1 MGDDKMKNKTL
12 QTIIAIFLMII
23 LSLSIMTVTLLFSR
37 AVADVNLLNTYFKD
51 RLLILMNFIPI
62 FLFMVFAYLIFNRL
76 WASFSLTSL
85 LFITLSII
93 NKLKLSYRDDPFTFI
108 DLKLFGESLTMAK
121 EYEVGLSKEI
131 IMMILLFIGISIALK
146 FLFNYKINSS
156 KVRVVLLTIFIIGTT
171 IISKEFYFSPEIY
184 AQVGDKSNINIWIKT
199 QQFQVRG
206 FVYPFLYSSLDAVEK
221 KPEGYNKAEAVAA
234 FNSMDPTDIREEE
247 KVNIIA
253 IMLESYNDFS
263 KFPGA
268 DLNIDIY
275 KNLHDIQKESIHGNL
290 VTNIFAGD
298 TIKTERGFLTGFHNQ
313 PKYYKQTNSFVW
325 YLKEQGYRTEAM
337 HPITGQFYNRQNAN
351 EYLGFD
357 YFEHMDNRYK
367 DISPDYLRDEDFFKY
382 IIEGYEKNKGK
393 SPYFNFS
400 VTYQNHGP
408 YPEEPNTDKEYLKRK
423 DKYDEKLYN
432 IINNYFVGINKTD
445 EALKDLVD
453 YFRKE
458 EEPTIIILFGDHNP
472 WLGKENS
479 GYTMMDINL
488 DLSTVE
494 GFKNYYETPYLIWG
508 NNSAKEVLQKDFQ
521 GRGNDISP
529 NFLMAELFQYLGWEG
544 NEYMQE
550 LVNLKENIDVVHQ
563 LFFKENGEYK
573 KELSE
578 ENKDLWEDFKN
589 KEYYHSQDFK
599 K

>member
-1 MGDDKMKNKTL
+1 MGDDKMKNKIL
-12 QTIIAIFLMII
+12 QTIMAIFLMII

-37 AVADVNLLNTYFKD
+37 AVADVNLLNTYFADK
-51 RLLILMNFIPI
+51 LLILMNFLPI

-121 EYEVGLSKEI
+121 KYDVGLSKEI
-131 IMMILLFIGISIALK
+131 IIMILLFIGIAIALK
-146 FLFNYKINSS
+146 FLCNYKINSS
-156 KVRVVLLTIFIIGTT
+156 KMRVVLLAIFIIGTT
-171 IISKEFYFSPEIY
+171 IISKEFYFNPKVY

-206 FVYPFLYSSLDAVEK
+206 FVYPFIYSSLDAVEK
-221 KPEGYNKAEAVAA
+221 KPEGYNKAEAVTA
-234 FNSMDPTDIREEE
+234 FNSIDPMDIREEE

-253 IMLESYNDFS
+253 IMLEAYNDFS
-263 KFPGA
+263 KFPGV

-275 KNLHDIQKESIHGNL
+275 KNFHDIQKESIHGNL

-408 YPEEPNTDKEYLKRK
+408 YSEEANTDKEYLKKK

-432 IINNYFVGINKTD
+432 IINNYFTGINKTD
-445 EALKDLVD
+445 KALKDLVD

-494 GFKNYYETPYLIWG
+494 GFENYYETPYLIWG

-521 GRGNDISP
+521 GRGRDISP
-529 NFLMAELFQYLGWEG
+529 NFLMAELFQYLAWEG

-550 LVNLKENIDVVHQ
+550 IVKLKENIDVVHQ

-578 ENKDLWEDFKN
+578 ENKKLWEDFKN
-589 KEYYHSQDFK
+589 KEYYYSHDFK

>member
-1 MGDDKMKNKTL
+1 MKNKIL
-12 QTIIAIFLMII
+12 QTIMAIFLMII

-37 AVADVNLLNTYFKD
+37 AVADVNLLNTYFADK
-51 RLLILMNFIPI
+51 LLILMNFLPI

-121 EYEVGLSKEI
+121 KYDVGLSKEI
-131 IMMILLFIGISIALK
+131 IIMILLFIGIAIALK
-146 FLFNYKINSS
+146 FLCNYKINSS
-156 KVRVVLLTIFIIGTT
+156 KMRVVLLAIFIIGTT
-171 IISKEFYFSPEIY
+171 IISKEFYFNPKVY

-206 FVYPFLYSSLDAVEK
+206 FVYPFIYSSLDAVEQ
-221 KPEGYNKAEAVAA
+221 KPEGYNKAEAVTA
-234 FNSMDPTDIREEE
+234 FNSIDPMDIREEE

-253 IMLESYNDFS
+253 IMLEAYNDFS
-263 KFPGA
+263 KFPGV

-275 KNLHDIQKESIHGNL
+275 KNFHDIQKESIHGNL

-408 YPEEPNTDKEYLKRK
+408 YSEEANTDKEYLKKK

-432 IINNYFVGINKTD
+432 IINNYFTGINKTD
-445 EALKDLVD
+445 KALKDLVD

-494 GFKNYYETPYLIWG
+494 GFENYYETPYLIWG

-521 GRGNDISP
+521 GRGRDISP
-529 NFLMAELFQYLGWEG
+529 NFLMAELFQYLDWEG

-550 LVNLKENIDVVHQ
+550 IVKLKENIDVVHQ

-578 ENKDLWEDFKN
+578 ENKKLWEDFKN
-589 KEYYHSQDFK
+589 KEYYYSHDFK

>member
-1 MGDDKMKNKTL
+1 MKNKTL

-51 RLLILMNFIPI
+51 KLLILMNFIPI

-121 EYEVGLSKEI
+121 KYEVGLSKEI

-146 FLFNYKINSS
+146 FLFNYKIDSS
-156 KVRVVLLTIFIIGTT
+156 KIRVVLLTIFIIGTT

-184 AQVGDKSNINIWIKT
+184 ERVGDKSNINIWIKT

-268 DLNIDIY
+268 ELNIDIY

>member
-1 MGDDKMKNKTL
+1 MKNKIL

-37 AVADVNLLNTYFKD
+37 AVADVNLLNTYFADK
-51 RLLILMNFIPI
+51 LLILMNFLPI

-121 EYEVGLSKEI
+121 KYDVGLSKEI
-131 IMMILLFIGISIALK
+131 IIMILLFIGIAIALK
-146 FLFNYKINSS
+146 FLCNYKINSS
-156 KVRVVLLTIFIIGTT
+156 KMRVVLLAIFIIGTT
-171 IISKEFYFSPEIY
+171 IISKEFYFNPKVY

-206 FVYPFLYSSLDAVEK
+206 FVYPFIYSSLDAVEQ
-221 KPEGYNKAEAVAA
+221 KPEGYNKAEAVTA
-234 FNSMDPTDIREEE
+234 FNSIDPMDIREEE

-253 IMLESYNDFS
+253 IMLEAYNDFS
-263 KFPGA
+263 KFPGV

-275 KNLHDIQKESIHGNL
+275 KNFHDIQKESIHGNL

-408 YPEEPNTDKEYLKRK
+408 YSEEANTDKEYLKKK

-432 IINNYFVGINKTD
+432 IINNYFTGINKTD
-445 EALKDLVD
+445 KALKDLVD

-494 GFKNYYETPYLIWG
+494 GFENYYETPYLIWG

-521 GRGNDISP
+521 GRGRDISP
-529 NFLMAELFQYLGWEG
+529 NFLMAELFQYLDWEG

-550 LVNLKENIDVVHQ
+550 IVKLKENIDVVHQ

-578 ENKDLWEDFKN
+578 ENKKLWEDFKN
-589 KEYYHSQDFK
+589 KEYYYSHDFK

>member
-1 MGDDKMKNKTL
+1 MKNKIL
-12 QTIIAIFLMII
+12 QTIMAIFLMII

-37 AVADVNLLNTYFKD
+37 AVADVNLLNTYFADK
-51 RLLILMNFIPI
+51 LLILMNFLPI

-121 EYEVGLSKEI
+121 KYDVGLSKEI
-131 IMMILLFIGISIALK
+131 IIMILLFIGIAIALK
-146 FLFNYKINSS
+146 FLCNYKINSS
-156 KVRVVLLTIFIIGTT
+156 KMRVVLLAIFIIGTT
-171 IISKEFYFSPEIY
+171 IISKEFYFNPKVY

-206 FVYPFLYSSLDAVEK
+206 FVYPFIYSSLDAVEQ
-221 KPEGYNKAEAVAA
+221 KPEGYNKAEAVTA
-234 FNSMDPTDIREEE
+234 FNSIDPMDIREEE

-253 IMLESYNDFS
+253 IMLEAYNDFS
-263 KFPGA
+263 KFPGV

-275 KNLHDIQKESIHGNL
+275 KNFHDIQKESIHGNL

-408 YPEEPNTDKEYLKRK
+408 YSEEANTDKEYLKKK

-432 IINNYFVGINKTD
+432 IINNYFTGINKTD
-445 EALKDLVD
+445 KALKDLVD

-494 GFKNYYETPYLIWG
+494 GFENYYETPYLIWG

-529 NFLMAELFQYLGWEG
+529 NFLMAELFQYLDWEG

-550 LVNLKENIDVVHQ
+550 IVKLKENIDVVHQ

-578 ENKDLWEDFKN
+578 ENKKLWEDFKN
-589 KEYYHSQDFK
+589 KEYYYSHDFK

>member
-121 EYEVGLSKEI
+121 KYEVGLSKEI

>member
-1 MGDDKMKNKTL
+1 MKNKIL
-12 QTIIAIFLMII
+12 QTIMAIFLMII

-37 AVADVNLLNTYFKD
+37 AVADVNLLNTYFADK
-51 RLLILMNFIPI
+51 LLILMNFLPI

-121 EYEVGLSKEI
+121 KYDVGLSKEI
-131 IMMILLFIGISIALK
+131 IIMILLFIGIAIALK
-146 FLFNYKINSS
+146 FLCNYKINSS
-156 KVRVVLLTIFIIGTT
+156 KMRVVLLAIFIIGTT
-171 IISKEFYFSPEIY
+171 IISKEFYFNPKVY

-206 FVYPFLYSSLDAVEK
+206 FVYPFIYSSLDAVEK
-221 KPEGYNKAEAVAA
+221 KPEGYNKAEAVTA
-234 FNSMDPTDIREEE
+234 FNSIDPMDIREEE

-253 IMLESYNDFS
+253 IMLEAYNDFS
-263 KFPGA
+263 KFPGV

-275 KNLHDIQKESIHGNL
+275 KNFHDIQKESIHGNL

-408 YPEEPNTDKEYLKRK
+408 YSEEANTDKEYLKKK

-432 IINNYFVGINKTD
+432 IINNYFTGINKTD
-445 EALKDLVD
+445 KALKDLVD

-494 GFKNYYETPYLIWG
+494 GFENYYETPYLIWG

-521 GRGNDISP
+521 GRGRDISP
-529 NFLMAELFQYLGWEG
+529 NFLMAELFQYLAWEG

-550 LVNLKENIDVVHQ
+550 IVKLKENIDVVHQ

-578 ENKDLWEDFKN
+578 ENKKLWEDFKN
-589 KEYYHSQDFK
+589 KEYYYSHDFK

>member
-1 MGDDKMKNKTL
+1 MKNKIL
-12 QTIIAIFLMII
+12 QTIMAIFLMII

-37 AVADVNLLNTYFKD
+37 AVADVNLLNTYFADK
-51 RLLILMNFIPI
+51 LLILMNFLPI

-121 EYEVGLSKEI
+121 KYDVGLSKEI
-131 IMMILLFIGISIALK
+131 IIMIFLFIGIAIALK
-146 FLFNYKINSS
+146 FLCNYKINSS
-156 KVRVVLLTIFIIGTT
+156 KMRVVLLAIFIIGTT
-171 IISKEFYFSPEIY
+171 IISKEFYFNPKVY

-206 FVYPFLYSSLDAVEK
+206 FVYPFIYSSLDAVEQ
-221 KPEGYNKAEAVAA
+221 KPEGYNKAEAVTA
-234 FNSMDPTDIREEE
+234 FNSIDPMDIREEE

-253 IMLESYNDFS
+253 IMLEAYNDFS
-263 KFPGA
+263 KFPGV

-275 KNLHDIQKESIHGNL
+275 KNFHDIQKESIHGNL

-408 YPEEPNTDKEYLKRK
+408 YSEEANTDKEYLKKK

-432 IINNYFVGINKTD
+432 IINNYFTGINKTD
-445 EALKDLVD
+445 KALKDLVD

-494 GFKNYYETPYLIWG
+494 GFENYYETPYLIWG

-529 NFLMAELFQYLGWEG
+529 NFLMAELFQYLDWEG
-544 NEYMQE
+544 NEYMQKI
-550 LVNLKENIDVVHQ
+550 VKLKENIDVVHQ

-578 ENKDLWEDFKN
+578 ENKKLWEDFKN
-589 KEYYHSQDFK
+589 KEYYYSHDFK